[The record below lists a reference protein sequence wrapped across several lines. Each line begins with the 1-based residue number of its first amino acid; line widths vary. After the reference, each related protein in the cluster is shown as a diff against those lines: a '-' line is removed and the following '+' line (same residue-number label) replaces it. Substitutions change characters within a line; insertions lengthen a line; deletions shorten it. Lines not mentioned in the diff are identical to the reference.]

1 MDKKLQ
7 DYYENMFSMMLSKG
21 WKDFIEDLETLK
33 TTCKDITT
41 VKDANMLQY
50 RLGQLDI
57 LDLILGRKSI
67 SEKVYEE
74 LLNEANI

>member
-21 WKDFIEDLETLK
+21 WKDFIEDMEILK
-33 TTCKDITT
+33 ATCKDITT
-41 VKDANMLQY
+41 VKDADTLHY

-57 LDLILGRKSI
+57 LDLILGRKAM

-74 LLNEANI
+74 LTNETNI